1 MLANKAK
8 LGYKATSS
16 ASTYTDL
23 AGLKSIP
30 ELGADP
36 TLVDNTCLTDTYIY
50 NELGIGDA
58 GQLDYVFRF
67 SNTAGSAYRTLTG
80 LTAGTTYYWQQEMA
94 DGTKYAFSGPCS
106 VKVGGGG
113 VNEPIEF
120 TLTIALQ
127 SGISVTNP
135 ASQ

>member
-8 LGYKATSS
+8 LGYGTVSG
-16 ASTYTDL
+16 TYTDL

-58 GQLDYVFRF
+58 GQLDYVFRYQN
-67 SNTAGSAYRTLTG
+67 SPTSAYRTLSG
-80 LTAGTTYYWQQEMA
+80 LTPGTVYYWQQEMA
-94 DGTKYAFSGPCS
+94 DGTKYSFSGPCS

-127 SGISVTNP
+127 SAISVSAQP
-135 ASQ
+135 SA